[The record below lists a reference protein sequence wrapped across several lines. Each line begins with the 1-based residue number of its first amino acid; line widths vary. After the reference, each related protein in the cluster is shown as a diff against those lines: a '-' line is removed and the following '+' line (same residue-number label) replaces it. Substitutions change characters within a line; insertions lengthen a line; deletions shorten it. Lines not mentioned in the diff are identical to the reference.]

1 MTDGG
6 AMRKLLSKLLT
17 WLGWVSFAFPFV
29 AAGLAWAV
37 GVWHG
42 GWTELFNTSYLNMA
56 SVFVYGVTG
65 GLLMWIGEKLKPRE
79 ENQPSS

>member
-6 AMRKLLSKLLT
+6 CYAETAEQAADLARV
-17 WLGWVSFAFPFV
+17 GFVRVSLCRSRASM
-29 AAGLAWAV
+29 G
-37 GVWHG
+37 GVWRG

-56 SVFVYGVTG
+56 SVFVCGVTG